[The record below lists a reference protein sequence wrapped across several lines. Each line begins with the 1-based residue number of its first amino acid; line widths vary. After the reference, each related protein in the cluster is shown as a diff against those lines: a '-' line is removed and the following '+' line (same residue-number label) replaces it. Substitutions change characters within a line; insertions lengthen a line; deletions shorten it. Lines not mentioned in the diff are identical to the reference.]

1 MEFNNQRGCYLW
13 THKKSSK
20 QYIGSSINLSL
31 RLSEYFRPGYLKLQS
46 KRGSAIARAIIKYG
60 LDQFSISIMVLGP
73 SPEKY
78 TNYYSNNLPDFVV
91 MEQSYLDNYELVYN
105 INRVASSNYEPSTAS
120 VNEGEDNPSYG
131 LKGEQA
137 FVWDKTHTDKLK
149 SKWSATRGK
158 YTFYVYSSSME
169 SFDLIKSFPSASKLS
184 SYLKVSLNL
193 GAELAKLIKAS

>member
-1 MEFNNQRGCYLW
+1 M
-13 THKKSSK
+13 
-20 QYIGSSINLSL
+20 
-31 RLSEYFRPGYLKLQS
+31 
-46 KRGSAIARAIIKYG
+46 KRGSAIARAIIKLLYG

-78 TNYYSNNLPDFVV
+78 TNYSSNNLPDFVV

-131 LKGEQA
+131 LKGGEQA
-137 FVWDKTHTDKLK
+137 FVWDKIHTDKLK

-158 YTFYVYSSSME
+158 YTLYVYSSSME
-169 SFDLIKSFPSASKLS
+169 SLAGGAVAGRLRCISFDLIKSFPQGGGVHLN
-184 SYLKVSLNL
+184 YLPT
-193 GAELAKLIKAS
+193 

>member
-1 MEFNNQRGCYLW
+1 
-13 THKKSSK
+13 
-20 QYIGSSINLSL
+20 
-31 RLSEYFRPGYLKLQS
+31 
-46 KRGSAIARAIIKYG
+46 
-60 LDQFSISIMVLGP
+60 
-73 SPEKY
+73 
-78 TNYYSNNLPDFVV
+78 